1 MPSSAPDSPAPGQR
15 PAPPSFA
22 LWNLGFRP
30 FYLLAGAFAV
40 VTIACWVAQFA
51 GLLGS
56 HNYLAGP
63 VWHAHE
69 LIFGYAFA
77 VITGFLFT
85 AVRNWADEPTPTGAA
100 LAAIAGL
107 WLAGRILVVTPWTV
121 LAAIADCAFAIA
133 AATGIAVPLLKSKNR
148 RNYFFIGLLLALG
161 ALNLTFHLAMA
172 REINLPVE
180 RALQVGLDLIM
191 FIIAV
196 MGGRV
201 IPMFTANGVPG
212 TKPRRLLWLE
222 RSALAGVLALAVC
235 DLFGLPSMAVALVA
249 AAAGI
254 AHAARLWLWQPWRT
268 TKHPLVWVLHVS
280 YAWIPIH
287 LVLRAL
293 AAYGFVAESL
303 ASHAFTV
310 GAVGGLTIG
319 MMTRTSRGH
328 TGRPLKA
335 SALEAASYALVQF
348 AAVIRVFLPLI
359 APGLYLAA
367 IVLSG
372 ALWVAAFGL
381 FTAMYWPILTRPRI
395 DGRSG

>member
-1 MPSSAPDSPAPGQR
+1 MPDRAPDSPTPARR
-15 PAPPSFA
+15 PARRGFA

-30 FYLLAGAFAV
+30 FYLLAGTFAV
-40 VTIACWVAQFA
+40 ITIAFWVAQFA
-51 GLLGS
+51 GAFGA
-56 HNYLAGP
+56 HTYLAGP
-63 VWHAHE
+63 AWHAHE
-69 LIFGYAFA
+69 MIFGYAFA

-85 AVRNWADEPTPTGAA
+85 AVRNWTGEPTPSGAK

-107 WLAGRILVVTPWTV
+107 WLAGRILVVAPWPA
-121 LAAIADCAFAIA
+121 LAAIADCAFAVA
-133 AATGIAVPLLKSKNR
+133 AATGIAVPLIASRNR

-161 ALNLTFHLAMA
+161 ALNVTFHLAMA
-172 REINLPVE
+172 QSIELPAG
-180 RALQVGLDLIM
+180 RTLQVGLDLIL

-212 TKPRRLLWLE
+212 TQPRRSLWIE
-222 RSALAGVLALAVC
+222 RSALAGVLALIAC
-235 DLFGLPSMAVALVA
+235 DLFGLPSIAVAVVA
-249 AAAGI
+249 AAAAI

-268 TKHPLVWVLHVS
+268 SKHPLVWILHAS

-287 LVLRAL
+287 LALRAP
-293 AAYGFVAESL
+293 AAFAFVPDSL

-319 MMTRTSRGH
+319 MMTRTARGH
-328 TGRPLKA
+328 TGRPLQA
-335 SALEAASYALVQF
+335 SAMETAAYALVQC
-348 AAVIRVFLPLI
+348 AAVARVFLPLI

-372 ALWVAAFGL
+372 ALWVTAFAL
-381 FTAMYWPILTRPRI
+381 FTVMYWPILSRPRF